1 MRIAA
6 SVVDTLTSLIAPSP
20 YLPMRQHADNDDD
33 GLELRPLT
41 AEGSPRAS
49 KRPWFRG
56 SPGRPRDA
64 GVVQRRTLLQWL
76 QQAMPSAFVK
86 RKEAGPRHILIG
98 APNASFARNVTRNQ
112 KYRAATFL
120 PQVIVEQFKTF
131 SNLYFLL
138 VALSQLIPALKV
150 GFLFTYVAPLVFV
163 LTITVVKEGYDDFQ
177 RYKRDAAANSQMYRV
192 LSPSGAITQLPSGRL
207 QCGHVVLLSANDRVP
222 ADMLLLRTPE
232 KAGAV
237 FIRTDQL
244 DGETDWKLKH
254 APSLTQCLP
263 SDQHLASRSLSLQ
276 AEAPSLE
283 IYKFSGLLNCGG
295 GGSSSI
301 GSDGDADTSCV
312 ADGDGDGGGAGGA
325 QAAEQESL
333 SIENVLWCNTVLCS
347 SAAVGCV
354 IYTGADT
361 RAAMNTSL
369 PSLKTGACEEEINA
383 SAKLLFVMSMAL
395 SGVMTALKGGGGT
408 WIETLFRFVILFS
421 SIIPISLRVNMDM
434 SKTFHSL
441 VIGRDSAIAGTVVR
455 NSSIPEELGRISY
468 LLTDKTGTLTQNDM
482 VLKKIHLGDAVFS
495 CDSTAGGGGGGTP
508 PNPHLRAPPHPQASL
523 TFDASSPPR
532 PKS

>member
-177 RYKRDAAANSQMYRV
+177 RY
-192 LSPSGAITQLPSGRL
+192 
-207 QCGHVVLLSANDRVP
+207 
-222 ADMLLLRTPE
+222 
-232 KAGAV
+232 
-237 FIRTDQL
+237 
-244 DGETDWKLKH
+244 
-254 APSLTQCLP
+254 
-263 SDQHLASRSLSLQ
+263 
-276 AEAPSLE
+276 
-283 IYKFSGLLNCGG
+283 
-295 GGSSSI
+295 
-301 GSDGDADTSCV
+301 
-312 ADGDGDGGGAGGA
+312 
-325 QAAEQESL
+325 
-333 SIENVLWCNTVLCS
+333 
-347 SAAVGCV
+347 
-354 IYTGADT
+354 
-361 RAAMNTSL
+361 
-369 PSLKTGACEEEINA
+369 
-383 SAKLLFVMSMAL
+383 
-395 SGVMTALKGGGGT
+395 
-408 WIETLFRFVILFS
+408 
-421 SIIPISLRVNMDM
+421 
-434 SKTFHSL
+434 
-441 VIGRDSAIAGTVVR
+441 
-455 NSSIPEELGRISY
+455 
-468 LLTDKTGTLTQNDM
+468 
-482 VLKKIHLGDAVFS
+482 
-495 CDSTAGGGGGGTP
+495 
-508 PNPHLRAPPHPQASL
+508 
-523 TFDASSPPR
+523 
-532 PKS
+532 